1 MLGEAEPKAGISN
14 RKFATRKIVMKNV
27 LIIITVG
34 AIAISAQA
42 ADSRAAAAT
51 VTKALSCELGD
62 GKAATVV
69 KSVKTLGA
77 KPGKDANDY
86 VLASPLTVF
95 GLNVTRINVTP
106 SDGEGPDS
114 YVAIFANAK
123 PADIAAAA
131 QLKPLA
137 GGFVRDTKT
146 GRLAADV
153 RDRTAVW
160 LTCTPNQ

>member
-1 MLGEAEPKAGISN
+1 
-14 RKFATRKIVMKNV
+14 MKNL
-27 LIIITVG
+27 LITIVVG
-34 AIAISAQA
+34 ALGVSAQA
-42 ADSRAAAAT
+42 ADTRSAAAT
-51 VTKALSCELGD
+51 VTKALSCEIGD

-69 KSVKTLGA
+69 KSVKTLGG

-86 VLASPLTVF
+86 VFASPITVF
-95 GLNVTRINVTP
+95 GLDVTRINVTP

-160 LTCTPNQ
+160 LTCTPTQK